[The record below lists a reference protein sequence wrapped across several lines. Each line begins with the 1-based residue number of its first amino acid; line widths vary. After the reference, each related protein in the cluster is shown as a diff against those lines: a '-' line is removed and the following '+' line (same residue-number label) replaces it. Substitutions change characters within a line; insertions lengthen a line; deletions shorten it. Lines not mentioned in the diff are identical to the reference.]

1 MKGLSLDQLRT
12 FCDVA
17 ALGSFSAAAER
28 AGLTQPAV
36 SLQIRS
42 LERRLGVRLIERV
55 GRHAQPTPAG
65 RDLLVHANR
74 IGEEMASALAAVAP
88 HRAGT
93 VGRVRI
99 GTGATA
105 CIYLLPPVLRAL
117 RRRMPGLEIIV
128 QTGNTTDILDRLEAN
143 VLDVALATLPV
154 AGRSVQVT
162 PVYEDELV
170 AVFPAA
176 EAAPARL
183 TPAVLAERPL
193 LLYEAGGNT
202 RRVIDRWFARAGRTP
217 KPVMELGSVEAIKE
231 LIGAGLGWA
240 VLPRL
245 AVDNAEARRRIAI
258 RPLAPRLVRSLA
270 VVLRRDKR
278 LERGLRAVVDALS
291 ALPESRGRDVAQGRP
306 AAPRG
311 R

>member
-1 MKGLSLDQLRT
+1 MKGLTLDQLRT

-55 GRHAQPTPAG
+55 GRRAQPTPAG

-117 RRRMPGLEIIV
+117 RRRMPGLEITV
-128 QTGNTTDILDRLEAN
+128 QTGNTTDILDRLAAN
-143 VLDVALATLPV
+143 ALDVALATLPV
-154 AGRSVQVT
+154 AGRAFQVT

-170 AVFPAA
+170 AVFPAD
-176 EAAPARL
+176 ETAPARL

-202 RRVIDRWFARAGRTP
+202 RRVIDRWFARAGRTS

-245 AVDNAEARRRIAI
+245 ATDDAEARRRIAV
-258 RPLAPRLVRSLA
+258 RSLAPRLVRSLA

-278 LERGLRAVVDALS
+278 LDRGLRAVVDALS
-291 ALPESRGRDVAQGRP
+291 ALPGSRGRRAGEGRLS
-306 AAPRG
+306 ASRG

>member
-1 MKGLSLDQLRT
+1 
-12 FCDVA
+12 
-17 ALGSFSAAAER
+17 
-28 AGLTQPAV
+28 
-36 SLQIRS
+36 
-42 LERRLGVRLIERV
+42 
-55 GRHAQPTPAG
+55 
-65 RDLLVHANR
+65 
-74 IGEEMASALAAVAP
+74 
-88 HRAGT
+88 
-93 VGRVRI
+93 VRI

-117 RRRMPGLEIIV
+117 RRRMPGLEITV
-128 QTGNTTDILDRLEAN
+128 QTGNTADIVDRLEAN
-143 VLDVALATLPV
+143 ALDVALATLPV

-170 AVFPAA
+170 AVFPAG

-183 TPAVLAERPL
+183 TPAVLTERPL

-202 RRVIDRWFARAGRTP
+202 RRVIDRWFARAGRIP

-245 AVDNAEARRRIAI
+245 AVDDAEVRRRIAI
-258 RPLAPRLVRSLA
+258 RPLTPRLVRSLA

-291 ALPESRGRDVAQGRP
+291 ALPV
-306 AAPRG
+306 PRA